1 MKKLALYFLLAGFG
15 MQSAAHG
22 QVPNPEAVRPAPGF
36 TLTLSEQHSGSI
48 VPPQRWFV
56 VKLTNISNEVMHR
69 TSCDSF
75 GEIYN
80 LEVVYNGVPM
90 KKTAAEL
97 EWKKQHEAGG
107 CTGSVTMEATDPGH
121 DRFDTLAYN
130 TLKPGTYEFTLIRET
145 FPGEPEK
152 SVTVK
157 SNTITIVVK
166 PEDLAPK

>member
-75 GEIYN
+75 GELYN
-80 LEVVYNGVPM
+80 LEVVYNGVPVP
-90 KKTAAEL
+90 KTAAEL
-97 EWKKQHEAGG
+97 EWRRQHETGL
-107 CTGSVTMEATDPGH
+107 CTGSAKKQDTSPGQARY
-121 DRFDTLAYN
+121 DIVYAN
-130 TLKPGTYEFTLIRET
+130 ASKPGTYEFTVTKET
-145 FPGEPEK
+145 FPAEPEK
-152 SVTVK
+152 SVTVR
-157 SNTITIVVK
+157 SNTVTIVVK